1 MGVGQESLCKRCHH
15 GQRREVAHVRSD
27 LGTLCYGLATIEA
40 KQHVCQCVGIAINKV
55 SDASKQ
61 PT

>member
-1 MGVGQESLCKRCHH
+1 M
-15 GQRREVAHVRSD
+15 AHVRSD
-27 LGTLCYGLATIEA
+27 LGALCYGLATIEA